1 MFKWTNVLT
10 IIIEQR
16 KWNKINNKQRKIW
29 KYEKKNEPN
38 SKKNAYFIHVL

>member
-29 KYEKKNEPN
+29 KYEKKMNQIQ
-38 SKKNAYFIHVL
+38 KQNAYYIHVL